1 MLADLLVANLFSVF
15 LVFCRVGSAFMLLP
29 GFGEGFVFPRARLA
43 LAVLVSVAL
52 APVLGTTLPPPPASP
67 ALLAL
72 LVGQEVIVG
81 LAIGALTRILASAL
95 QVAGSV
101 IATQTGLATA
111 AAFDPTQGEQA
122 AIVSQFLSIAGV
134 VAIFATD
141 LHHLMLAGLLHSYG
155 VVAPLAMPAAGDMA
169 QLAVGFV
176 GDAFTVA
183 AEIAAPFLVGSIVF
197 FLGLGILARLMP
209 QVPIF
214 FVAVPLQLALGLW
227 LFMIAFGGALLW
239 YLDYFASHAD
249 VLAAG

>member
-15 LVFCRVGSAFMLLP
+15 LVFARVGAAFMLLP

-43 LAVLVSVAL
+43 LALLVSVAL
-52 APVLGTTLPPPPASP
+52 APVLGATLPPPPPSA
-67 ALLAL
+67 AELAL
-72 LVGQEVIVG
+72 LVMQEVAVG
-81 LAIGALTRILASAL
+81 LVIGALTRVLTSAL

-111 AAFDPTQGEQA
+111 AAFDPTQGEQS

-141 LHHLMLAGLLHSYG
+141 LHHLMLGGLVRSYQII
-155 VVAPLAMPAAGDMA
+155 APLAVPAVGDLA
-169 QLAVGFV
+169 QLAIGFAS
-176 GDAFTVA
+176 DAFAVA
-183 AEIAAPFLVGSIVF
+183 AELSAPFLVGSIVF

-227 LFMIAFGGALLW
+227 LFMIAFGGAMLW
-239 YLDYFASHAD
+239 YLDFFASHAD
-249 VLAAG
+249 VLSAG